1 MDAYDRLI
9 EDRLGEASELLGF
22 AEQHFWGNLG
32 LLLFSTGTDE
42 DRFQA
47 AVWLWQAADHAD
59 MVLGLALSW
68 PHAMQERIKQMT
80 EDARNLREV
89 ARSILKRI

>member
-1 MDAYDRLI
+1 MDAYDKLI
-9 EDRLGEASELLGF
+9 EDRLGEAVELLDF
-22 AEQHFWGNLG
+22 AEQHFWENLE
-32 LLLFSTGTDE
+32 LLLFSTGADE

-59 MVLGLALSW
+59 MVLGLTLSW
-68 PHAMQERIKQMT
+68 PHAMKERIEQMT
-80 EDARNLREV
+80 EDARNLRDV